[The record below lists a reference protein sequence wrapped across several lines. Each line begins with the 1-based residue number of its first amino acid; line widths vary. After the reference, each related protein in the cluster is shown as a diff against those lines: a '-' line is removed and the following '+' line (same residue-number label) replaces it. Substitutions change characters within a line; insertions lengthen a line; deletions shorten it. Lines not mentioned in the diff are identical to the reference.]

1 MLYKDQYMK
10 KKTGI
15 IRLIKATGYSL
26 AGLKAVWKSE
36 AAFRQETILAIA
48 LIPAAF
54 FWGQTGIEK
63 ALLASSPLGVLVVE
77 LLNSG
82 LEAVVDRT
90 GTDFHPLAKQAKD
103 MGSAA
108 VFVSI
113 IITVMIWVLIL
124 I

>member
-1 MLYKDQYMK
+1 MK
-10 KKTGI
+10 KETGI
-15 IRLIKATGYSL
+15 IRLIKATIYSL
-26 AGLKAVWKSE
+26 TGLKAAWTSE
-36 AAFRQETILAIA
+36 AAFRQEMIVAIV
-48 LIPAAF
+48 LIPTAI
-54 FWGQTGIEK
+54 FWGQNGTEK
-63 ALLASSPLGVLVVE
+63 ALLVSSPLGVLVVA

-90 GTDFHPLAKQAKD
+90 STDFHPLAKQAKD

-113 IITVMIWVLIL
+113 MITVMVWALIL

>member
-1 MLYKDQYMK
+1 MK
-10 KKTGI
+10 KETGI
-15 IRLIKATGYSL
+15 IRLIKAAGYSL
-26 AGLKAVWKSE
+26 EGLKTAWFSE
-36 AAFRQETILAIA
+36 AAFRQETFAAVVLV
-48 LIPAAF
+48 PAALF
-54 FWGQTGIEK
+54 LGQDGTQK
-63 ALLASSPLGVLVVE
+63 VLLAVPPLIVLVAE

-82 LEAVVDRT
+82 LEAVVDRI

-113 IITVMIWVLIL
+113 LITIMAWTLIL

>member
-1 MLYKDQYMK
+1 MK
-10 KKTGI
+10 KETGI

-26 AGLKAVWKSE
+26 AGLRTAWTSE
-36 AAFRQETILAIA
+36 AAFRQEMIVAIA
-48 LIPAAF
+48 LIPAAIF
-54 FWGQTGIEK
+54 LGKSGTEK
-63 ALLASSPLGVLVVE
+63 ALLASSPLSILVVE

-82 LEAVVDRT
+82 LEAAVDRT

-113 IITVMIWVLIL
+113 IITVMVWTLIL